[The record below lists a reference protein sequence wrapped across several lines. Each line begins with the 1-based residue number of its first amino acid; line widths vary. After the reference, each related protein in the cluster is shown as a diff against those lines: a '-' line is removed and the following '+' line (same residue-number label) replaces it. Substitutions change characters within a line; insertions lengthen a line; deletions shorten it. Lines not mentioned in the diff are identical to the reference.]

1 MSVAAPAQA
10 LPANRDNEKR
20 PPAKCVWK
28 LRSPRGK
35 APCNALRCRD
45 NLFRRFRRVPRGQNR
60 PDHPR
65 RNTAR
70 RRQEPRPQLRES
82 AAARLPWES
91 SDSEAP
97 PQRLPYRGCA
107 ATRPRLRGPAPPE
120 PWAALPRRPPS
131 RRFSKTAA
139 LPMPQIKFSWM
150 DHLLDAHPFYAKAR
164 SSAGGISL
172 LLFDFPF
179 PSSKRHDAAADDFF
193 GWYVPG
199 IARSETASRFHEL
212 MATTANVK
220 SSSSLSLKCLRVC
233 SYTSSGTCVCET
245 SVTASVHSNAARSR
259 SL

>member
-91 SDSEAP
+91 SRSEEHTSEL
-97 PQRLPYRGCA
+97 Q
-107 ATRPRLRGPAPPE
+107 
-120 PWAALPRRPPS
+120 S
-131 RRFSKTAA
+131 RVDLVCR
-139 LPMPQIKFSWM
+139 
-150 DHLLDAHPFYAKAR
+150 
-164 SSAGGISL
+164 L
-172 LLFDFPF
+172 LLEKKKKD
-179 PSSKRHDAAADDFF
+179 K
-193 GWYVPG
+193 
-199 IARSETASRFHEL
+199 
-212 MATTANVK
+212 
-220 SSSSLSLKCLRVC
+220 
-233 SYTSSGTCVCET
+233 
-245 SVTASVHSNAARSR
+245 
-259 SL
+259 